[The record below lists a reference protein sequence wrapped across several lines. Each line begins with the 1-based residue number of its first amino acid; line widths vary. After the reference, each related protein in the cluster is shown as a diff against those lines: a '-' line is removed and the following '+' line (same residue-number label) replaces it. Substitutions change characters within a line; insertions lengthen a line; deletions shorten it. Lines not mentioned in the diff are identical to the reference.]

1 MNQRIAALALAKTI
15 EHLAEKNLMI
25 PMRENPLF

>member
-15 EHLAEKNLMI
+15 ECLAEKNLMI
-25 PMRENPLF
+25 PLRENPLF